1 MEDSR
6 ADRWAEWLMRWLGLM
21 ALAVLLGV
29 LLGFVTLSSQ
39 PGAVTTAQRS
49 TTR

>member
-6 ADRWAEWLMRWLGLM
+6 ADRWAECLMRWAGLF
-21 ALAVLLGV
+21 ALAVILGV
-29 LLGFVTLSSQ
+29 LLGVVRVSTQL
-39 PGAVTTAQRS
+39 GTVTTQQRS